1 MINQNMVNA
10 INEQINKEMF
20 SSYLY
25 LSMSAYFDGI
35 GLSGAAHWMSLQSKE
50 ENEHAM
56 KLYGHL
62 SDRGGKIA
70 LKAIEAPQSEWKSP
84 MDAFKAVLEHEQ
96 FITKSIN
103 DLYAVAVKENDLP
116 VQILLHWFIE
126 EQVEEEKNA
135 IDVIESMKRIEAH
148 ETAVLQLDH
157 QLGKR
162 A

>member
-1 MINQNMVNA
+1 MISQTLVEA

-35 GLSGAAHWMSLQSKE
+35 GLPGAAHWMSLQSKE
-50 ENEHAM
+50 EYEHAM

-62 SDRGGKIA
+62 SDRGGEIV
-70 LKAIEAPQSEWKSP
+70 LKAIAAPQTKWGSP
-84 MDAFKAVLEHEQ
+84 MAAFVEILEHEK
-96 FITKSIN
+96 FITGSIN

-116 VQILLHWFIE
+116 AQILLQWFVM
-126 EQVEEEKNA
+126 EQVEEEKSA
-135 IDVIESMKRIEAH
+135 SDVIESMKRIEAH
-148 ETAVLQLDH
+148 QTAVLQLDH

-162 A
+162 V